1 MQNCDNFEDI
11 PDVASSKEVAQMN
24 LKAIANVCDCT
35 QEQVVSILCKLKEMV
50 LNVCKRKTVQ
60 LNMQIGSLYFYS
72 NKTFE
77 FRQFRKEN
85 EAFPTTR
92 FNTNGTLVEAKDK
105 KADNSF
111 MPCANS
117 KSKISS
123 LIKSDK

>member
-1 MQNCDNFEDI
+1 MQ
-11 PDVASSKEVAQMN
+11 V
-24 LKAIANVCDCT
+24 
-35 QEQVVSILCKLKEMV
+35 
-50 LNVCKRKTVQ
+50 
-60 LNMQIGSLYFYS
+60 GSLNFYS

-77 FRQFRKEN
+77 FRQYRKDN

-92 FNTNGTLVEAKDK
+92 FNTNGGIVDPKDK